1 MLFDRKGNITMA
13 KPAKFNGLI
22 EAHINTKIGTI
33 VTPAEIIDAVKCT
46 APTAYAF
53 IKTNPS
59 RFEKISAGKYR
70 VLSAEITNNFIAE
83 AN

>member
-1 MLFDRKGNITMA
+1 MRFDWKVTIMA

-22 EAHINTKIGTI
+22 ESFINTKIGTI
-33 VTPAEIIDAVKCT
+33 ISPAEIIEAVQCT
-46 APTAYAF
+46 APTAYAY
-53 IKTNPS
+53 IKNNPN

-70 VLSAEITNNFIAE
+70 ILASSAVNQIA

>member
-1 MLFDRKGNITMA
+1 MA
-13 KPAKFNGLI
+13 KPAKFHGII
-22 EAHINTKIGTI
+22 ENHINTKVGTVI
-33 VTPAEIIDAVKCT
+33 TPAEIIEAVKCT

-53 IKTNPS
+53 IKNNPS

-70 VLSAEITNNFIAE
+70 VLSGEIANNLTAE

>member
-1 MLFDRKGNITMA
+1 MA

-33 VTPAEIIDAVKCT
+33 ITPAEIIEAVKCT

-53 IKTNPS
+53 IKTNSS

-70 VLSAEITNNFIAE
+70 VLSGEITNNFTAE

>member
-1 MLFDRKGNITMA
+1 MA
-13 KPAKFNGLI
+13 KPAKFHAII
-22 EAHINTKIGTI
+22 ETHINSKVGTVI
-33 VTPAEIIDAVKCT
+33 TPAEIIEAVKCT

-53 IKTNPS
+53 IKNNPS

-70 VLSAEITNNFIAE
+70 VLSTEINNSFTAE